1 MQAFNAAYP
10 WVILCIGL
18 FDAAA
23 TLAGGVAVAAA
34 LLVKVDVD
42 LYDRVFPSFIV
53 LVLSTIAAAF
63 LLSGTRWMLG
73 G

>member
-1 MQAFNAAYP
+1 MEAFNAAYP
-10 WVILCIGL
+10 WIILYIGL

-23 TLAGGVAVAAA
+23 TLAGGVTVAAA
-34 LLVKVDVD
+34 LLFKADID

-53 LVLSTIAAAF
+53 LILSTVAAAV

>member
-10 WVILCIGL
+10 WIILYIGL

-23 TLAGGVAVAAA
+23 TLVGGVAVAAT
-34 LLVKVDVD
+34 LLVKVDID

-53 LVLSTIAAAF
+53 LILSTVAAAV
-63 LLSGTRWMLG
+63 LLSCTRWMLG